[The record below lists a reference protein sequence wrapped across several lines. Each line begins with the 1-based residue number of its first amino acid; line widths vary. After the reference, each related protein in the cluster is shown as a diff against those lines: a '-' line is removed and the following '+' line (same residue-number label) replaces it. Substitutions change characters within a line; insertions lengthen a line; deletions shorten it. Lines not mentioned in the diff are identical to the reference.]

1 MSTTA
6 TTTTT
11 KTKSFEEGKSQTFGE
26 RYETKDLITFDE
38 NAVYNDWRDE
48 FHKNGCVVIK
58 NVITPER
65 AQYYADKQIQWL
77 KNFELGFDE
86 KDPSTWT
93 ADHLP
98 VSFKGGMYFLYGSAH
113 EKMSW
118 EARMEPAVRDIF
130 AKLWGT
136 NELICSFDGMNI
148 SMPKRTDVQ
157 WSPWP
162 HCDQNPRR
170 KGMQA
175 VQGLLN
181 YSPNGENDGGLVLMK
196 GSAKLFNEFFAEKR
210 DSADHEDAPPPE
222 LEFMD
227 LFLFSKKDVKWFED
241 RGCELVKINMEAG
254 DFVLWDSRTMHY
266 AKFPEGDQ
274 IRNVQYICMTPRQF
288 ADEEAL
294 AAKKWCFEN
303 YVGTTHWPHCNVR
316 SAAEK
321 PMRNG
326 ELCHKYRTEPF
337 EKAEVTDDML
347 RLAGVKPY

>member
-6 TTTTT
+6 TTTDT
-11 KTKSFEEGKSQTFGE
+11 KTFLEGKSQTFGE

-38 NAVYNDWRDE
+38 NAVYGDWRDE
-48 FHKNGCVVIK
+48 FHENGCVVIK
-58 NVITPER
+58 NVISREK

-77 KNFELGFDE
+77 KKFELGFDE

-93 ADHLP
+93 AEQLP

-170 KGMQA
+170 KGRS
-175 VQGLLN
+175 GSPELL
-181 YSPNGENDGGLVLMK
+181 PPT
-196 GSAKLFNEFFAEKR
+196 AKTTFFAEKR

-222 LEFMD
+222 IEFMD

-241 RGCELVKINMEAG
+241 RGCELVKINMEPG

-288 ADEEAL
+288 ADEDAL

-326 ELCHKYRTEPF
+326 ELCPKYRTEPF
-337 EKAEVTDDML
+337 EKPEVNDDML
-347 RLAGVKPY
+347 RLAGIKPY

>member
-6 TTTTT
+6 TTTAT
-11 KTKSFEEGKSQTFGE
+11 KTKTFEEGKSQTFGE

-58 NVITPER
+58 NVVTPER

-77 KNFELGFDE
+77 KNFELGFDD

-130 AKLWGT
+130 ARLWGT
-136 NELICSFDGMNI
+136 DELICSFDGMNI
-148 SMPKRTDVQ
+148 SLPKRTDVA

-170 KGMQA
+170 KGW
-175 VQGLLN
+175 VVPIP
-181 YSPNGENDGGLVLMK
+181 S
-196 GSAKLFNEFFAEKR
+196 
-210 DSADHEDAPPPE
+210 
-222 LEFMD
+222 
-227 LFLFSKKDVKWFED
+227 FL
-241 RGCELVKINMEAG
+241 
-254 DFVLWDSRTMHY
+254 
-266 AKFPEGDQ
+266 P
-274 IRNVQYICMTPRQF
+274 
-288 ADEEAL
+288 
-294 AAKKWCFEN
+294 
-303 YVGTTHWPHCNVR
+303 
-316 SAAEK
+316 
-321 PMRNG
+321 
-326 ELCHKYRTEPF
+326 
-337 EKAEVTDDML
+337 
-347 RLAGVKPY
+347 